1 MEKVIVVQE
10 QKDGK
15 EAKIEE
21 KCPKCGKNYIDSLY
35 CWPSLGSE
43 EPARCVEDKIYLHK
57 WVMGNDLTI
66 PRVIH

>member
-1 MEKVIVVQE
+1 MEKVIVRSSNF
-10 QKDGK
+10 DGK

-43 EPARCVEDKIYLHK
+43 EPARCVTDSVYLNK
-57 WVMGNDLTI
+57 FIPGSDLTI
-66 PRVIH
+66 PKVVH